1 MTVSCL
7 ERLPRELRDQIYALV
22 LTAPGDLDLRTGN
35 NGVGRICDRTLHH
48 PRPSAPSIR
57 FPMWTVLGNI
67 TSAHMWLREDARD
80 CLSFNQI
87 QYVSR
92 VFFQE
97 THGLEFRYNLI
108 IFEDCKGQS
117 AGQRCRQVV
126 NQIATRR
133 YANDFKASVRSTN
146 LCSQI
151 SPDSKDSMKLIEFCR
166 LYPGASI
173 RLHNP
178 LWSQAQPGFVLLGI
192 SYGAAVRKKQ
202 EPLNNLLHKLGMLP
216 ERQTDDPIPALSSDW
231 VPDNFRL
238 YPFEEQLDQ
247 AIFLEACAQ
256 AFVLREEECS
266 SWIPVAEK
274 WFKDGI

>member
-1 MTVSCL
+1 MTASYL
-7 ERLPRELRDQIYALV
+7 EKLPRELRDHIYAFT
-22 LTAPGDLDLRTGN
+22 LTASKDLIFRTGK
-35 NGVGRICDRTLHH
+35 NGVGRICDRMLDR
-48 PRPSAPSIR
+48 PRPFAPSIR
-57 FPMWTVLGNI
+57 FPMSTVLDNI
-67 TSAHMWLREDARD
+67 TSAHSWLQEDARD

-92 VFFQE
+92 GFFQE
-97 THGLEFRYNLI
+97 THGLEFRYNI
-108 IFEDCKGQS
+108 IVFEDGKGQP
-117 AGQRCRQVV
+117 AEQRCRQVV

-133 YANDFKASVRSTN
+133 YANDFKASVRSTS

-151 SPDSKDSMKLIEFCR
+151 SPDSKDSMNLIEFCR
-166 LYPGASI
+166 LYPRASI

-192 SYGAAVRKKQ
+192 SYCAAVRQKR
-202 EPLNNLLHKLGMLP
+202 EHLNSLLRKLGMLS
-216 ERQTDDPIPALSSDW
+216 ELEKDDPIPALSLDR

-247 AIFLEACAQ
+247 AIFLEACAH
-256 AFVLREEECS
+256 AFVLREENCS
-266 SWIPVAEK
+266 SWIPLAET